1 MSVGNNRPNME
12 SENNVTLIDTL
23 ALILTMFQLLIHNL
37 QAISVFIATDKDYD
51 TAVETL

>member
-1 MSVGNNRPNME
+1 ME

-23 ALILTMFQLLIHNL
+23 SLILTMFQLLIHNL
-37 QAISVFIATDKDYD
+37 QAISVFIVTDKDCD